1 MWKNPQELTGQL
13 PWHIQQQK
21 AIAKKVEDE
30 DTHLRSSSDPYTH
43 IKAESCQVGGAY
55 RNTQRERIG
64 RVGEGRR
71 KRSMGRKRRGRRR
84 RRTVKKGR
92 KKRVKKRLLSFKD
105 CV

>member
-21 AIAKKVEDE
+21 AISKKVEDE

-64 RVGEGRR
+64 RGWGGEEEEEHEEKEEGEE
-71 KRSMGRKRRGRRR
+71 KEDSEEGEE
-84 RRTVKKGR
+84 KK
-92 KKRVKKRLLSFKD
+92 SEEEIT
-105 CV
+105 